1 MRSRNLRYGSAMSF
15 PPKAGIGWRGGNE
28 DGNEDGDGDG
38 DGAGRMLNG
47 KLFINCDPPTVKK
60 KILCKFYIYF

>member
-28 DGNEDGDGDG
+28 DGDEDGDGDG
-38 DGAGRMLNG
+38 DGADVRWEAIIDMIRAPVSL
-47 KLFINCDPPTVKK
+47 KC
-60 KILCKFYIYF
+60 